1 VPCGCLGVGHT
12 LILSLLKNICVMINK
27 TSLVYHTKSAAV
39 NQANRFSA
47 SIFVS
52 QTILTVFIA
61 TEEVEIISGLIP
73 IHLSF

>member
-1 VPCGCLGVGHT
+1 
-12 LILSLLKNICVMINK
+12 MINK

-47 SIFVS
+47 SLFVS

-61 TEEVEIISGLIP
+61 TEEVAIISGLIP